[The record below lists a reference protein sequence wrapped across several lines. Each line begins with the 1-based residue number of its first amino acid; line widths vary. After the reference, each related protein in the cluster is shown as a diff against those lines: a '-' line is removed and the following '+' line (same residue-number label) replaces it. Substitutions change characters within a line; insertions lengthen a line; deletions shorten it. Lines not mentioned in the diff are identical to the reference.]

1 MLISTCE
8 SNHTILVKHITLRY
22 NKIAY
27 DTVSAK
33 EDLNMKKTIV
43 LGVSGGIAVFKAAQL
58 TSNLIKKG
66 YDVEVIMTQNAT
78 EFMTP
83 LTFES
88 LTKHNVMV
96 STFEKVADRSVKHI
110 SLAKRADLFVV
121 VPATAN
127 VIAKFVCGIAD
138 DMLTTTF
145 LAANCPKVIC
155 PAMNTQMYENP
166 VTQRNLKTC
175 KELGYHIVEP
185 ASGFLACGDCGKGK
199 LAELSDIEACIDSYF
214 QTNRRLE
221 GKHVLITAGPTQE
234 ALDPVRYISNHSSG
248 KMGYEL
254 ARAARSMGACV
265 TLISGPSREEAPFGV
280 QLISVQSALDM
291 LEAVKANYVSA
302 DYIIKAAAV
311 GDYRVESVAEHK
323 IKKDSEEF
331 TLKLI
336 KNPDILAY
344 LGEHIRK
351 DQILCGFAMETQNL
365 IENAKAKL
373 EKKHCDMIVANNLKT
388 EGAGFG
394 HNTNI
399 VTLIEKEQLQELSIM
414 SKYEV
419 ACKILERLAEIR
431 EEKGV
436 Q

>member
-1 MLISTCE
+1 
-8 SNHTILVKHITLRY
+8 
-22 NKIAY
+22 
-27 DTVSAK
+27 
-33 EDLNMKKTIV
+33 MKKTIV

-265 TLISGPSREEAPFGV
+265 TLISGPSREEAPFNV

-291 LEAVKANYVSA
+291 LEAVKAHYISA

-331 TLKLI
+331 TLKLV

>member
-1 MLISTCE
+1 
-8 SNHTILVKHITLRY
+8 
-22 NKIAY
+22 
-27 DTVSAK
+27 
-33 EDLNMKKTIV
+33 MKKTIV

-66 YDVEVIMTQNAT
+66 YNVEVIMTQNAT

-265 TLISGPSREEAPFGV
+265 TLISGPSREEAPFNV

-291 LEAVKANYVSA
+291 LEAVKAHYISA

-331 TLKLI
+331 TLKLV